1 MQNNHIPF
9 HRLKKQNIGAKRP
22 YLLKRLYFGK
32 DLVSAIYI
40 VKALIGRYTGSSSQV
55 FEECV

>member
-22 YLLKRLYFGK
+22 YPLLRLYFGK
-32 DLVSAIYI
+32 DIVTAIYI
-40 VKALIGRYTGSSSQV
+40 VKALIGRHTGNSVYQQPSL
-55 FEECV
+55 